1 VSKNKKAEAPIN
13 PKAIDAS
20 IALVAKAALP
30 FANIVRMDSQ
40 ERSRVAKLKRGATQ
54 VFPTIAYVAKKFA
67 LEVPGS
73 SIDDMMS
80 KIAHAQALEPMLG
93 AVADLHAALRDEYL
107 RSQSEAWLTA
117 TVTYGVLRKASEA
130 NHSIRTELAPVR
142 AWFRHKGNNG
152 GSKPVV
158 AEPAVTEPAAPT
170 AVADAT
176 PKA

>member
-1 VSKNKKAEAPIN
+1 MKKKKAEAPIN
-13 PKAIDAS
+13 PKAIEAS
-20 IALVAKAALP
+20 ITLVEKAALP
-30 FANIVRMDSQ
+30 FANVARMGAE

-54 VFPTIAYVAKKFA
+54 VFPTIAYVAQKYA

-80 KIAHAQALEPMLG
+80 KITHAQALEPLLG

-107 RSQSEAWLTA
+107 RSKSEAWLTA
-117 TVTYGVLRKASEA
+117 TVTYGVLRQASVA

-142 AWFRHKGNNG
+142 TWFRYRGNT
-152 GSKPVV
+152 GSSKV
-158 AEPAVTEPAAPT
+158 AAPEVPAVTEPAAPT
-170 AVADAT
+170 AVAAAP

>member
-1 VSKNKKAEAPIN
+1 MKKKKAEAPIN
-13 PKAIDAS
+13 PKAIEAS
-20 IALVAKAALP
+20 IALVQKAALP
-30 FANIVRMDSQ
+30 FANVARMSTV

-80 KIAHAQALEPMLG
+80 KITHAEALEPLLG

-107 RSQSEAWLTA
+107 RSKSEAWLTA

-130 NHSIRTELAPVR
+130 NHSIRTELAPVQT
-142 AWFRHKGNNG
+142 WFRHKGSNG
-152 GSKPVV
+152 SSKAAATVAPVV
-158 AEPAVTEPAAPT
+158 TTPVAPH

-176 PKA
+176 PTA